1 MILTLFL
8 LIMFSKLNNY
18 YWQIRYTRI
27 KAVRRKYY
35 RYIAKEKKRLI
46 ETGVDAEELR
56 LLCRHLSNLRNKQ
69 AEIRLEAYRK
79 NLKENQTSC
88 VIFFSD
94 LT

>member
-1 MILTLFL
+1 MNT
-8 LIMFSKLNNY
+8 FSKLNNY

-46 ETGVDAEELR
+46 DSGVDAEELR
-56 LLCRHLSNLRNKQ
+56 LLCRHLSNLRNEQ
-69 AEIRLEAYRK
+69 AEIRLETYRK
-79 NLKENQTSC
+79 TLKENRTSG